1 MEQNSS
7 SAGTQYM
14 LMFENALFSFTA
26 SLPCLVFFW
35 VNVFILYTL
44 RSRAVFREA
53 SRHVLLFHLL
63 LADTLQMILM
73 QTLFLL
79 SSVRLLLVIP
89 LCALLVVMTVT
100 THDFSPLMLVL
111 MSLERLVAVRMPLRH
126 AAIATPRNSVWACL
140 AAWALTVSTVL
151 VRLGLMLPPS
161 NMPVLSAQMSQ
172 TCNSLVLYPTSQSRL
187 FNEALVYTLFVVA
200 FFSIA
205 GSYAAVM
212 SAARSLSTD
221 QASARKARTTLLL
234 HLFQLSLMVAS
245 TYMSVLQMALYYAL
259 PRLMFIRVQITI
271 YIFLIILPKC
281 LSVLVY
287 GLRDPAIR
295 TALILNLCC
304 RCKRTRRNITNKQT
318 QCWTY

>member
-7 SAGTQYM
+7 SAGTH
-14 LMFENALFSFTA
+14 FSALPGV
-26 SLPCLVFFW
+26 LRGERVD
-35 VNVFILYTL
+35 LYTL

-89 LCALLVVMTVT
+89 LCALLVVMTAT
-100 THDFSPLMLVL
+100 AHDFSPLMLVL

-126 AAIATPRNSVWACL
+126 AAIATPRNSVWACF
-140 AAWALTVSTVL
+140 AAWAFTVSTVL

-161 NMPVLSAQMSQ
+161 NMPALSAQMSQ

-187 FNEALVYTLFVVA
+187 FDEALVYTLFVLA
-200 FFSIA
+200 FLSIA

-221 QASARKARTTLLL
+221 QSSMCALFQASVRRARATLLL

-245 TYMSVLQMALYYAL
+245 TFHNVLQAALYYAL
-259 PRLMFIRVQITI
+259 PRVVFIRVQITI

-295 TALILNLCC
+295 TALILNLRC
-304 RCKRTRRNITNKQT
+304 RRKRVT
-318 QCWTY
+318 

>member
-14 LMFENALFSFTA
+14 LSFERALFGFIA
-26 SLPCLVFFW
+26 SLPCLMFFW
-35 VNVFILYTL
+35 VNVLILYTL

-63 LADTLQMILM
+63 LADTVQMILM
-73 QTLFLL
+73 QALFVLSLL
-79 SSVRLLLVIP
+79 RLLLAIP
-89 LCALLVVMTVT
+89 LCAFLLLSAHA
-100 THDFSPLMLVL
+100 THDFSPLMLRVGV
-111 MSLERLVAVRMPLRH
+111 SRCVGV
-126 AAIATPRNSVWACL
+126 
-140 AAWALTVSTVL
+140 TVSTVL
-151 VRLGLMLPPS
+151 VRLGLMLPSS
-161 NMPVLSAQMSQ
+161 NMPALNAQM
-172 TCNSLVLYPTSQSRL
+172 TDLCNSLLLYPTPHSQV
-187 FNEALVYTLFVVA
+187 FGEALVYTLFVVA
-200 FFSIA
+200 FLSIA

-212 SAARSLSTD
+212 RTANSLSTD
-221 QASARKARTTLLL
+221 QASARKARATLLL
-234 HLFQLSLMVAS
+234 HLFQLSLMVTS
-245 TYMSVLQMALYYAL
+245 TFTDVLQVALYYVL

-304 RCKRTRRNITNKQT
+304 RRKGLA
-318 QCWTY
+318 